1 MPVQERK
8 AETIWKGN
16 LTQGNGTVSV
26 GSGAFGPLNVTFAAR
41 TEQAGGKT
49 SPEELIAAAH
59 ATCFAMAFSNTLNKA
74 GKPPEQLTVNAT
86 CTLDRVEGA
95 LTITTMDLNVTGRVP
110 GMDQAEFG
118 NLAQDA
124 GRNCPVSRALK
135 NNVQIRV
142 HPKLEG

>member
-1 MPVQERK
+1 MPVQVRK

-16 LTQGNGTVSV
+16 LTQGSGRVSV
-26 GSGAFGPLNVTFAAR
+26 GSGAFGPLDVTFAAR

-86 CTLDRVEGA
+86 CTLDRVEGS
-95 LTITTMDLNVTGRVP
+95 LTITTMDIDVKGRVP
-110 GMDQAEFG
+110 GITAAEFD

-124 GRNCPVSRALK
+124 GKNCPVSRALK
-135 NNVQIRV
+135 GVQIHV
-142 HPKLEG
+142 KPHLEQ